1 MEVCPACNE
10 RLSPKKPWIAKDEVS
25 TWTVLEKNT
34 GDMQADQMISVLS
47 YYGIP
52 ARKYYKG
59 SSQYV
64 SIFTGMTSIGV
75 YVIVPESELERARKI
90 LADAP
95 AFDGGLSRVARSG
108 VGSHLASSAAGA
120 SAAGASSAAGF
131 LSTASGAVTH
141 WRMHISAAS
150 PLRAPSLMMRV

>member
-1 MEVCPACNE
+1 MKSQKPKYCIKCGRQFEPDMEVCPACNE
-10 RLSPKKPWIAKDEVS
+10 KLSPKKPWIAKDEVS

-95 AFDGGLSRVARSG
+95 AFDDEGDFDWD
-108 VGSHLASSAAGA
+108 SAPD
-120 SAAGASSAAGF
+120 
-131 LSTASGAVTH
+131 V
-141 WRMHISAAS
+141 WKNKDE
-150 PLRAPSLMMRV
+150 

>member
-1 MEVCPACNE
+1 MKPFKPRYCIKCGREFEPDIKECPVCHE
-10 RLSPKKPWIAKDEVS
+10 KLSAKKPWIARDDVS
-25 TWTVLEKNT
+25 TWAVLEKNT

-47 YYGIP
+47 FYGIP

-75 YVIVPESELERARKI
+75 YVIVPENELARAKKI

-95 AFDGGLSRVARSG
+95 AFDEEDDFDWD
-108 VGSHLASSAAGA
+108 SAPDVWKNGNEQN
-120 SAAGASSAAGF
+120 GDKND
-131 LSTASGAVTH
+131 
-141 WRMHISAAS
+141 
-150 PLRAPSLMMRV
+150 